1 MLTSMTAQGWRKR
14 QIVDTDDYT
23 DARIKVLEAENIDL
37 KILLMHAHYFV
48 NHYGMVN
55 TLTER
60 EKQVKAEFLS
70 KLNTC
75 LAEYLNNPPTGL

>member
-14 QIVDTDDYT
+14 QNVDQLNTDDLT

-48 NHYGMVN
+48 NHCGMAN

-60 EKQVKAEFLS
+60 EKQIKADF
-70 KLNTC
+70 
-75 LAEYLNNPPTGL
+75 

>member
-1 MLTSMTAQGWRKR
+1 MTAQGWRKR
-14 QIVDTDDYT
+14 QTVDQSDTDDHT
-23 DARIKVLEAENIDL
+23 AARIKVLEAENIDL

-48 NHYGMVN
+48 NYYGMAN

-70 KLNTC
+70 KINTC
-75 LAEYLNNPPTGL
+75 LADHLNNTPTGL